1 MGSGLKPVPLTVDP
15 EKAMLIESQRF
26 TIQQVARYFGIP
38 PELIGADSG
47 NPKSYNN

>member
-1 MGSGLKPVPLTVDP
+1 
-15 EKAMLIESQRF
+15 MLIESQRF

-47 NPKSYNN
+47 NPKSYNNQESRDLDYLKYGV